1 MRQSE
6 IDILVISAQRGNH
19 AAYSELVKYYHPALL
34 RYAIRHC
41 NDHELAKDAVQEM
54 WISTG
59 KSIRRMT
66 DPRAF
71 RSWLFQSLRWRI
83 TDLARKQ
90 TKEELL
96 LEETI
101 DEGAEYAVSS
111 DLLTAINQLP
121 KFEQEV
127 VYLFYLDQM
136 TLAEVGI
143 IQRVPLGTVKSRL
156 NRARKKLK
164 QLYKIEE

>member
-1 MRQSE
+1 VQQSE
-6 IDILVISAQRGNH
+6 IDILVILAQRGNH

-59 KSIRRMT
+59 KSMRRMT

-83 TDLARKQ
+83 ADLARKQ
-90 TKEELL
+90 TKEELIT
-96 LEETI
+96 EESI
-101 DEGAEYAVSS
+101 NEASDYAVSS
-111 DLLTAINQLP
+111 GLLTAIKQLP
-121 KFEQEV
+121 KIEQEV
-127 VYLFYLDQM
+127 VYLFYLEQM
-136 TLAEVGI
+136 TLAEVAI
-143 IQRVPLGTVKSRL
+143 IQSVPSGTVKSRL
-156 NRARKKLK
+156 NRARNKLK
-164 QLYKIEE
+164 TLYKIEE